1 MKHHASKK
9 PADKRQHKPEVVA
22 SKTGPA
28 DTGAARSGATTA
40 ASGEAKVPQKGAPHR
55 A

>member
-22 SKTGPA
+22 GKTGPA
-28 DTGAARSGATTA
+28 DTGAAKSGATPA
-40 ASGEAKVPQKGAPHR
+40 ASGEAKAPQKGALHKS
-55 A
+55 